1 LEAEAKMK
9 TMEADAKTKLLE
21 VKAELMAEE
30 KKIMLTDL
38 ESIAGPDR
46 RDWFEKKQKMIQARE
61 A

>member
-9 TMEADAKTKLLE
+9 AMEADANTKLLE
-21 VKAELMAEE
+21 VEAELMAEE

-38 ESIAGPDR
+38 ESIADPDR